1 MEAKEYN
8 ISLKNFWDSSSQYWT
23 FEGIEK
29 DYDGY
34 FLYYRILNEGNSS
47 KALTFTE
54 KNGFTLEEYTG
65 ENYQKFKINLDGL
78 EGFAA
83 NCKTASGE
91 KAGTI
96 GGLFGPV
103 VEVNTADELEKELK
117 SIGPQTIVIN
127 ANINMRKKMHTRIR
141 DNKTIV
147 GSFNY
152 HTIYDS
158 NFRTNN
164 EYGIEGDEPSDN
176 IIFRNLNLEGK
187 NEQNRILI
195 NIWSSRQIWIDHI
208 NFNCSLNYDRTGNGQ
223 DEVGKFIWLNTP
235 YENYMDKKDRL
246 RSPDY
251 ITISYCKFTNRYWT
265 VAYGTQNDEITR
277 CRTTLLYNWWC
288 QNVRRCPQIGNGNG
302 HIYNNYY
309 QAYGHKDNSSATSG
323 IIGGDGC
330 EIISQNNLF
339 NGYTKSQALMMGG
352 STTKNPARDD
362 NSYISNDLNGTPEE
376 INFVSKKVSNWYP
389 NESNYGYKLLDAYN
403 NTNTDTKTFCIKY
416 TGSFN
421 SQNGIKYITD
431 IEFLDWPTTIYDSPF
446 LNHINFSKDKLLNGG
461 IFRIK
466 NVNSGLFMQV
476 EKVEEEN
483 GINAQQGEINDN
495 SSNDIWKLIYVG
507 NGHYN
512 IISQIQDGNSYYL
525 NVEGNSTKNGTNIEI
540 SKSNDGDSQKFYLTE
555 NSDGSYIIKTK
566 ITKEASA
573 VEVSNYGKNSGDN
586 IQQWRLNNRT
596 SQNWLF
602 IPIKNKNEKLH
613 CKNKKIIDNSTNNE
627 IVKTEVYKNDGII
640 HTVVFVK

>member
-1 MEAKEYN
+1 MTYPLQYFRIAIGDTDYNIVSSGSSLSPSQHTGKTLEKWYLNYIKKDTFQIINAYNNLVMDANQYN
-8 ISLKNFWDSSSQYWT
+8 ISLKNFSDSSSQHWT

-176 IIFRNLNLEGK
+176 IVFRNLNLEGK

-251 ITISYCKFTNRYWT
+251 ITISYCKFTN
-265 VAYGTQNDEITR
+265 
-277 CRTTLLYNWWC
+277 
-288 QNVRRCPQIGNGNG
+288 
-302 HIYNNYY
+302 
-309 QAYGHKDNSSATSG
+309 
-323 IIGGDGC
+323 
-330 EIISQNNLF
+330 
-339 NGYTKSQALMMGG
+339 
-352 STTKNPARDD
+352 
-362 NSYISNDLNGTPEE
+362 
-376 INFVSKKVSNWYP
+376 
-389 NESNYGYKLLDAYN
+389 
-403 NTNTDTKTFCIKY
+403 
-416 TGSFN
+416 
-421 SQNGIKYITD
+421 
-431 IEFLDWPTTIYDSPF
+431 
-446 LNHINFSKDKLLNGG
+446 
-461 IFRIK
+461 
-466 NVNSGLFMQV
+466 
-476 EKVEEEN
+476 
-483 GINAQQGEINDN
+483 
-495 SSNDIWKLIYVG
+495 
-507 NGHYN
+507 
-512 IISQIQDGNSYYL
+512 
-525 NVEGNSTKNGTNIEI
+525 
-540 SKSNDGDSQKFYLTE
+540 
-555 NSDGSYIIKTK
+555 
-566 ITKEASA
+566 
-573 VEVSNYGKNSGDN
+573 
-586 IQQWRLNNRT
+586 
-596 SQNWLF
+596 
-602 IPIKNKNEKLH
+602 
-613 CKNKKIIDNSTNNE
+613 
-627 IVKTEVYKNDGII
+627 
-640 HTVVFVK
+640 